1 MKKILLA
8 LLFGICLFPLKANH
22 IVGGEIEFL
31 YVRDGVYRIN
41 LIQYFDEAQ
50 SLNPGPEAAIQ
61 VYIFRSSDNAQIS
74 IHTLTLSSQEL
85 VEYTNIE
92 CAIDELIT
100 SRVVWSAEVN
110 LNPNLYSD
118 PEGYY
123 ISWERCCRNAA
134 IKNIVTPI
142 GAGMTYTLDIP
153 PLMINGKVF
162 INSSPILFKPLSD
175 YACVNQLYYIEFTG
189 TDPDGDSLVY
199 SLTTPLNSSAAVALP
214 TPTPKPHGKVAFNP
228 GFSESNMIPG
238 SRPLAIS
245 NKGLL
250 TVTPA
255 ETGLYVFSVL
265 VEEYRNKQKIGQ
277 TRRDFQMLVV
287 DGCEP
292 PDPPVVDIDIP
303 GDPDFDP
310 LTDVLTYTVADA
322 KCFDFLVAN
331 VTDGETISFRAE
343 GVNFD
348 EELNDIF
355 QLNQIPVGSG
365 MSELKIE
372 VCVPDCPPVSDGAFI
387 LDLIASDDA
396 CPLPQLDTLRLTIV
410 VEPPPNIFPSSTTAQ
425 TTVIQQESNA
435 PIYSHLITGMD
446 PDGDEMRISL
456 LIDGVEDPTAHG
468 FGLDTLSSTPGN
480 IQALFTWDTDCE
492 MYDFSS
498 DQQFRVGILVDDLD
512 ECDVS
517 NPDTLFVDATVIL
530 PPNTNPVVSSSAISP
545 NRVMLGTQVNFDVS
559 VSDSDN
565 DDVTLTLVGGNF
577 DPNFYGVDFT
587 TASGNTN
594 ASSSFSWD
602 VFCDTL
608 LFPRGHQF
616 EMLFIG
622 DDDDKCKVKNFDTLR
637 YVIEIEYPE
646 NAAPVFEEIS
656 QNRVVRVNERTQFEI
671 EAFDPDGDQLT
682 LELAPGFRQPPSN
695 SLSFEPITG
704 NGRVSGIF
712 EWQPECSLLR
722 FGQTSAL
729 EDVVFQV
736 KDSSCTGIRL
746 DTLKITFELIDDAER
761 QTEFL
766 PPNVFTPNGDDVN
779 DLFTLSGHSD
789 RTQNLPPNNCDNSF
803 EFIVINNRAGN
814 TVFRSENRDFAWSGG
829 QFPTGVYYYL
839 IKYSTTEFKGFVH
852 LLR

>member
-8 LLFGICLFPLKANH
+8 LLLGICLFPLKANH

-50 SLNPGPEAAIQ
+50 AINPGPEPAIN
-61 VYIFRSSDNAQIS
+61 VYIFRSSDDAQMS

-100 SRVVWSAEVN
+100 SRVVWSAEIN
-110 LNPNLYSD
+110 LNPNIYSD

-123 ISWERCCRNAA
+123 ISWERCCRNAS
-134 IKNIVTPI
+134 IKNIVSPI

-162 INSSPILFKPLSD
+162 VNSSPILFKPLSD

-189 TDPDGDSLVY
+189 VDPDGDSLVY

-214 TPTPKPHGKVAFNP
+214 TPTPKPYGKVAFNP

-238 SRPLAIS
+238 SRPLGIS
-245 NKGLL
+245 TKGLL

-265 VEEYRNKQKIGQ
+265 VEEYRSKQKIGQ
-277 TRRDFQMLVV
+277 TRRDFQMLVI

-292 PDPPVVDIDIP
+292 PDPPVVDIDVP
-303 GDPDFDP
+303 GDPGFDP

-355 QLNQIPVGSG
+355 QLNQVPVGAG
-365 MSELKIE
+365 ISELKIE
-372 VCVPDCPPVSDGAFI
+372 VCVPDCPPISDGAFI
-387 LDLIASDDA
+387 LDLIAADNA

-410 VEPPPNIFPSSTTAQ
+410 VEPPPNIFPSSTTAE
-425 TTVIQQESNA
+425 TTVVEQESND
-435 PIYSHLITGMD
+435 PIYSHLITGVD
-446 PDGDEMRISL
+446 LDGDDMQISL
-456 LIDGVEDPTAHG
+456 FVEGVEDPAVFG

-480 IQALFTWDTDCE
+480 IQGLFTWDTDCE
-492 MYDFSS
+492 VYDFSS
-498 DQQFRVGILVDDLD
+498 NQQFRVGILVDDLD
-512 ECDVS
+512 ICDVS
-517 NPDTLFVDATVIL
+517 NPDTLFVNATVIL
-530 PPNTNPVVSSSAISP
+530 PNNTDPVVSSNVVIPNQVELGSQIGFDIS
-545 NRVMLGTQVNFDVS
+545 VFD
-559 VSDSDN
+559 DDG
-565 DDVTLTLVGGNF
+565 DDVTLALVGGNF
-577 DPNFYGVDFT
+577 NPEFYGVTFQA
-587 TASGNTN
+587 ASGNTR

-602 VFCDTL
+602 LSCNTELFADGQQFEL
-608 LFPRGHQF
+608 LFV
-616 EMLFIG
+616 G
-622 DDDDKCKVKNFDTLR
+622 DDADKCKVKNFDTLR
-637 YVIEIEYPE
+637 HVLAVKYPE
-646 NAAPVFEEIS
+646 NAKPVFEEIS
-656 QNRVVRVNERTQFEI
+656 RNQVIRVNEDIQIEI
-671 EAFDPDGDQLT
+671 EAFDDDGDQLT
-682 LELAPGFRQPPSN
+682 LAFASGIRQPPSN
-695 SLSFEPITG
+695 SLSFQPVTG
-704 NGRVSGIF
+704 SGRVTGVL

-722 FGQTSAL
+722 FGETSTL
-729 EDVVFQV
+729 QDVVFQV
-736 KDSSCTGIRL
+736 TDNACPVNNI
-746 DTLKITFELIDDAER
+746 DTLKITFEIIDDGER
-761 QTEFL
+761 QRDFL
-766 PPNVFTPNGDDVN
+766 PPNVFTPNDDGVN
-779 DLFTLSGHSD
+779 DVFSLNGHPD
-789 RTQNLPPNNCDNSF
+789 QAQNLPPNNCDNAF

-814 TVFRSENRDFAWSGG
+814 TVFRSENRNFVWSGG

-839 IKYSTTEFKGFVH
+839 IKYTNTEFKGFVH